1 LTSSHKEKL
10 VFVVIVI
17 PEAMMARTPICCHHF
32 YNVNTSK
39 FIISFLPPE
48 YQKILFAE
56 KKSDE
61 GEKGDGV
68 DENARGHKHTHIS
81 SICIEREETFE
92 FTSDIGGG
100 GMIRFNHFSLI
111 C

>member
-1 LTSSHKEKL
+1 M
-10 VFVVIVI
+10 I
-17 PEAMMARTPICCHHF
+17 ARTPICCHHF

-48 YQKILFAE
+48 DEKFFSAE
-56 KKSDE
+56 KSDE

-81 SICIEREETFE
+81 LYIERR
-92 FTSDIGGG
+92 DIW
-100 GMIRFNHFSLI
+100 IY
-111 C
+111 